1 MDSITLPMIKLANG
15 EFWIPTQSLGP
26 KILFRATSIRL
37 KGKVS
42 DPSGHKG
49 AWTPEASVQ
58 FHAEAEGSV
67 KLRPKF
73 WNTLNAEL

>member
-1 MDSITLPMIKLANG
+1 MESVALPVIKLANG

-42 DPSGHKG
+42 DPSGHRMDH
-49 AWTPEASVQ
+49 E
-58 FHAEAEGSV
+58 EEEGSV
-67 KLRPKF
+67 KLRPKSG
-73 WNTLNAEL
+73 ELSSLKL